1 MGGTHGARASDMGR
15 DGRALRFWLQQK
27 LRGFG
32 LVLGVVSFILGERGV
47 RLPCARCTLAG
58 RWERG
63 GAAEGGGRLAEVMR
77 RSKYIGGH
85 IETFEGFKRQ
95 DFPAIWLCVC
105 LSLLGLGYAGVFL
118 GRVRAEGMVEGV
130 CILCSRP
137 EPSMRNAC
145 LVQFVSQE
153 GCV

>member
-1 MGGTHGARASDMGR
+1 MYTRDGMLFGSNGDLHWVFVLFCFSVEFSWTARHGGVMGGTHGARASDMGR

-32 LVLGVVSFILGERGV
+32 LVLGVVSFVLGERGV

-58 RWERG
+58 GWEGG
-63 GAAEGGGRLAEVMR
+63 GAAEGGRRLAEVMR

-95 DFPAIWLCVC
+95 DFSATYLCMC
-105 LSLLGLGYAGVFL
+105 LGLLGLGCAGVLL
-118 GRVRAEGMVEGV
+118 G
-130 CILCSRP
+130 
-137 EPSMRNAC
+137 
-145 LVQFVSQE
+145 
-153 GCV
+153 

>member
-32 LVLGVVSFILGERGV
+32 LVLGVVSFVLGKGGSAAMR
-47 RLPCARCTLAG
+47 TMYISG
-58 RWERG
+58 RM
-63 GAAEGGGRLAEVMR
+63 GGGRCGGGGRRLAEVMR

-95 DFPAIWLCVC
+95 DFPVTYLCMC
-105 LSLLGLGYAGVFL
+105 LGLLGLGCAGVLL
-118 GRVRAEGMVEGV
+118 G
-130 CILCSRP
+130 
-137 EPSMRNAC
+137 
-145 LVQFVSQE
+145 
-153 GCV
+153 